1 MRLPMKICV
10 LSDETFGDYTPAHYL
25 KDYDWEM
32 HYVRKPIIDFL
43 RNLAQKDRYSVYLNL
58 CDGGVDEDRPGLDL
72 VEALEELNLPFTG
85 ADAQFYNPTREHMQ
99 SIAEKVDVLFA
110 KGFRAES
117 LQDLTRSEM
126 LRYPLMVKHPHSY
139 GSIGMTP
146 DSRVENPEQLHAQTR
161 KMLEIYGSAR
171 VEEFIDGREFT
182 CLVVDN
188 PDDLSDPFV
197 YPCGELIFPNEND
210 FLHTSLKWDVFLPI
224 ERVMDES
231 IKHRIEEISKRMY
244 LGMNGVGY
252 GRTDFRMRENGELVM
267 LEINPNAAIL
277 YMPEENGPAD
287 VPITFDPD
295 GHRGF
300 FDRIFRSAILRRDMR
315 SKS

>member
-1 MRLPMKICV
+1 MKICV
-10 LSDETFGDYTPAHYL
+10 LSDETFGDYTPAYYL
-25 KDYDWEM
+25 KDYDWDM
-32 HYVRKPIIDFL
+32 HYVKKPILDFL
-43 RNLAQKDRYSVYLNL
+43 GDLARDDRYSVYLNL
-58 CDGGVDEDRPGLDL
+58 CDGGVDEDRPGFDL
-72 VEALEELNLPFTG
+72 VAALEELNLPFTG
-85 ADAQFYNPTREHMQ
+85 ANASFYNPTREHMQ
-99 SIAEKVDVLFA
+99 SVAEQAGVRFA
-110 KGFRAES
+110 TGFRATS
-117 LQDLTRSEM
+117 LEDLSRAEG
-126 LRYPLMVKHPHSY
+126 LCYPLMVKHPHSY

-146 DSRVENPEQLHAQTR
+146 ESRVENTEQLRVQTE

-188 PDDLSDPFV
+188 PDDLSNPFV
-197 YPCGELIFPNEND
+197 YPCGELIFPKPND

-224 ERVMDES
+224 ERVTDES
-231 IKHRIEEISKRMY
+231 IKVRVEEMSKRMY

-252 GRTDFRMRENGELVM
+252 GRTDLRMRDNGELVM

-300 FDRIFRSAILRRDMR
+300 FDRIFRAAQLRRDLR
-315 SKS
+315 ARAGES